1 MKAMFAR
8 LRSSFMLVI
17 VSMSLIVGGQT
28 WAQTSTLDYEKAVLV
43 SKFAKYV
50 TWPAEA
56 RQSKFIIGVY
66 QDEEQYKFFRDFYEN
81 KGVKGKDIEII
92 SVKTL
97 NDAQNVNIIYV
108 PSSVQRDFLALADK
122 VISTSRVLIITEE
135 IEALSK
141 TMIDISYDNV
151 QSKITFKVND
161 SNINPEK
168 INVPELTYFLDD
180 KDNGD
185 ILSVS
190 PTFARENKQAKQLLA
205 LQDQLAQQQSLLSQL
220 NTKLDASNESSARY
234 NLGLQQKSKSLEV
247 AQQENE
253 KKSQEIQA
261 QDKKL
266 KLLAKQVQA
275 QQKQLKISKQLQAA
289 KSELAGDQQAGQM
302 SDEERIKLEE
312 AALAQEAVVA
322 DLTEQVKKQKELA
335 NNAAV
340 KLANMA
346 KEKSSSSSFQILF
359 YVFLLI
365 AIIALAVAFLMWKKA
380 KEAEEIASQ
389 PVVIPKNG
397 NDKLLV
403 VRENQLIKSENF
415 AALGYVATDITYAAG
430 LSLSDLQT
438 QLESA
443 GDATHAATLKPVV
456 TLLENFNIIAADQ
469 DDTDIQSFDIISYMQ
484 KMMMLYDFD
493 FNQSDIIYNYSGEK
507 ELKIKSVPSYIALVL
522 LNVVNN
528 SLKHGFDN
536 NGNGTIALKV
546 EKGAKGGAKI
556 TYSDDGKGMTKATLD
571 KIFEPFFTTQTER
584 GYVGV
589 GMSTTYDL
597 VKNKLSGDIKV
608 DSQSGKGTTVTIT
621 LP

>member
-17 VSMSLIVGGQT
+17 VSMGLVVGGQT

-66 QDEEQYKFFRDFYEN
+66 EDEEQYKFFSDFFAN
-81 KGVKGKDIEII
+81 KGVKGKDIEIR

-108 PSSVQRDFLALADK
+108 PSSDQRDFLAIADK
-122 VISTSRVLIITEE
+122 VIGTSRVLIITEE
-135 IEALSK
+135 MEALSK
-141 TMIDISYDNV
+141 TMIDISYNNE
-151 QSKITFKVND
+151 QSKISFKVND
-161 SNINPEK
+161 SNIDPEK

-205 LQDQLAQQQSLLSQL
+205 LQNQLAQQQSLLSQL
-220 NTKLDASNESSARY
+220 NEKLDASNENSARY
-234 NLGLQQKSKSLEV
+234 NLGLQQKTKSLEV
-247 AQQENE
+247 AQQESE
-253 KKSQEIQA
+253 KKSQEIKA
-261 QDKKL
+261 QEKKL
-266 KLLAKQVQA
+266 QLLAKQVQA
-275 QQKQLKISKQLQAA
+275 QQKQLKISKKLQAA

-302 SDEERIKLEE
+302 SDEERIKFEE
-312 AALAQEAVVA
+312 AALAQETVVA

-335 NNAAV
+335 NNAAI

-346 KEKSSSSSFQILF
+346 KEKDSSSSYQILF
-359 YVFLLI
+359 FVFLLI
-365 AIIALAVAFLMWKKA
+365 AIIALVIAFLMWKKA
-380 KEAEEIASQ
+380 KDIASQ
-389 PVVIPKNG
+389 PVVIPESG
-397 NDKLLV
+397 NNELLT

-456 TLLENFNIIAADQ
+456 TLLENFNIVAADQ

-484 KMMMLYDFD
+484 KMMMLYDFE
-493 FNQSDIIYNYSGEK
+493 FNQSDIVYNYSGEK
-507 ELKIKSVPSYIALVL
+507 ELKIKSVPSYVALVL
-522 LNVVNN
+522 LNIVNN
-528 SLKHGFDN
+528 SIKHGFDN

-546 EKGAKGGAKI
+546 EKGAKGGAKV

-597 VKNKLSGDIKV
+597 VKNKLAGDIKV